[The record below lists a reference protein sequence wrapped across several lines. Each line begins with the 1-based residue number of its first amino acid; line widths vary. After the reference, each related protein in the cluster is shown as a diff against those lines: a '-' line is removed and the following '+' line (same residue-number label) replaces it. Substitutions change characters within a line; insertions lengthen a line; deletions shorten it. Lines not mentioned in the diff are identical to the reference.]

1 LVTQTSYDYILT
13 GGGAAGLL
21 LAFRMS
27 QDKYFD
33 DKQILLIDASAK
45 DQNDRTWCFWS
56 KEETI
61 IEDVIS
67 KRWNKVLFKS
77 PWLTASEHTQPYTYN
92 KVRSIDFYNHVHA
105 ILSAKSNFTQLQ
117 EKVIDIY
124 EDNENARVKTTAST
138 YVGKQVFNSVLFDQ
152 GYKNDQKYP
161 LINQHFVGWTVK
173 TDGDFFDPDQATFMD
188 FDIPQK
194 GNTRFMYVLPTTK
207 NEALLE
213 YTLFSKDMLEREA
226 YTDGIKEYLK
236 NLGVTNFEV
245 VEEESGCIPM
255 TCYPFWI
262 NNSTHINH
270 IGIAGGWA
278 KASTGYT
285 FRNAMLKTN
294 EIVHQL
300 KKGSRIKTK
309 SKTRFWLYDLLLL
322 DILNNNNAVGS
333 KLFSAMF
340 QNNSLQDIFAFLDEE
355 AHNWSDLKTL
365 WNMPKAI
372 FTKALVNRIIG
383 RY

>member
-1 LVTQTSYDYILT
+1 MVTQTSYDYILT

-173 TDGDFFDPDQATFMD
+173 TDGDFL
-188 FDIPQK
+188 ILIK
-194 GNTRFMYVLPTTK
+194 
-207 NEALLE
+207 LL
-213 YTLFSKDMLEREA
+213 L
-226 YTDGIKEYLK
+226 
-236 NLGVTNFEV
+236 
-245 VEEESGCIPM
+245 
-255 TCYPFWI
+255 WI
-262 NNSTHINH
+262 SI
-270 IGIAGGWA
+270 
-278 KASTGYT
+278 
-285 FRNAMLKTN
+285 FR
-294 EIVHQL
+294 
-300 KKGSRIKTK
+300 KKGIHVLCMYCQLLRM
-309 SKTRFWLYDLLLL
+309 RLY
-322 DILNNNNAVGS
+322 
-333 KLFSAMF
+333 
-340 QNNSLQDIFAFLDEE
+340 
-355 AHNWSDLKTL
+355 
-365 WNMPKAI
+365 
-372 FTKALVNRIIG
+372 
-383 RY
+383 